1 MVKLSITPTD
11 ICGAIVCI
19 QIVPKYILKV
29 TAKSKYIYETTLS
42 RYHGSEGENFSTA
55 NKSALWI
62 IIITIIIIPQ

>member
-29 TAKSKYIYETTLS
+29 TAKSKTTLS

-62 IIITIIIIPQ
+62 IIITIIIIQQ